1 MCIARVVSS
10 AVDSCF
16 WATWQATLDCVQGED
31 EWALCAPIKSVSGLA
46 QISFSR
52 WNLSPPPPNLA
63 SPIFLKTDSSIPTSF
78 SLGPTVFSVIVNS
91 KRICH
96 HVMRHIFWPFS
107 AFSVLVQNHS
117 AFEKHL
123 YFLLYFECLLYVL
136 KKILVSSAPWLFMR
150 SLTNWLI
157 YIDVPETVN
166 CFFPQFCLR
175 AKCYARLI
183 FTKLL
188 PKPNS
193 LFLCTA
199 CYNVC

>member
-16 WATWQATLDCVQGED
+16 WATRQATLDCVQGED

-52 WNLSPPPPNLA
+52 LNPPPPNPA
-63 SPIFLKTDSSIPTSF
+63 SPIFLKTNSSIPTSF

-117 AFEKHL
+117 AFEKICIFYCTL
-123 YFLLYFECLLYVL
+123 SAFYMSWKRFWFPVLLG
-136 KKILVSSAPWLFMR
+136 SSC
-150 SLTNWLI
+150 
-157 YIDVPETVN
+157 VP
-166 CFFPQFCLR
+166 
-175 AKCYARLI
+175 
-183 FTKLL
+183 
-188 PKPNS
+188 
-193 LFLCTA
+193 
-199 CYNVC
+199 